1 MSRIPYLDRSALGGN
16 RRVFLG
22 IMGCL
27 LSFAALQS
35 THRVALGQSGAAEK
49 QAASGSPQGDG
60 KKSEGKPMELAT
72 VGGGCFWCVE
82 AVFQRLEGVTKVVSG
97 YAGGQTENPNYKQ
110 VCTGLT
116 GHAEVCQITYDPS
129 VVSFDEIL
137 EVFWQTHDPTT
148 LNRQGNDVGTQY
160 RSVVYYH
167 SPEQKEK
174 AEHYKKKLDEA
185 KIFKNPIVTEISPLP
200 KFYPAEDYHQNYFN
214 DNPDQPYC
222 QAVVKS
228 KVDKFKK
235 VFSEKMKKEYGD
247 R

>member
-1 MSRIPYLDRSALGGN
+1 MCRIAYLDRVVVGGN
-16 RRVFLG
+16 RRVLLG
-22 IMGCL
+22 AMGCL
-27 LSFAALQS
+27 LALAALQS
-35 THRVALGQSGAAEK
+35 TSCDALGQSQAGEK
-49 QAASGSPQGDG
+49 EAASGSPQGDG
-60 KKSEGKPMELAT
+60 KKSEGKSMELAT

-129 VVSFDEIL
+129 IVSFDEIL

-174 AEHYKKKLDEA
+174 AEHYMKKLDEA